1 MKLIYLA
8 ALLAVSGS
16 AFAGRVCP
24 PPDSGLPCVD
34 VSTTTVSV
42 PGTPP
47 PAPPPTPPSAP
58 PK

>member
-1 MKLIYLA
+1 MKFLYA
-8 ALLAVSGS
+8 ALLLAVT
-16 AFAGRVCP
+16 APAMAGRVCP

-47 PAPPPTPPSAP
+47 QAPPPTPPSAP

>member
-1 MKLIYLA
+1 MKYVIL
-8 ALLAVSGS
+8 LLAI
-16 AFAGRVCP
+16 ATPAMAGRVCP

-47 PAPPPTPPSAP
+47 QAPPPTPPSAP